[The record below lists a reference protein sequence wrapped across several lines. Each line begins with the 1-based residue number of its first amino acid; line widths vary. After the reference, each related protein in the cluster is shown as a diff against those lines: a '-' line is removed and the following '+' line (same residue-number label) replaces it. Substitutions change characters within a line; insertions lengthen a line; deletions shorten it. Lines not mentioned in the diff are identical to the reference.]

1 MTERT
6 KGYCQMM
13 TRSIIKSTG
22 RFVPDHHVSNDDL
35 ARILDTSD
43 EWIRQRTGIETRC
56 WVNEG
61 DDVGPSDLALEASKI
76 ALERA
81 GWERGDLDLIV
92 LATMTSDVYVPGSG
106 VILQHKLGAKNVP
119 ALDIRQQCT
128 GFLHGLELCDAYIQ
142 SGTAQK
148 ILLVGAETQSRF
160 LELTT
165 QNRDT
170 AVIFADGAGAAC
182 IEARETNEESGIL
195 ASVFHA
201 NGKYADILRVGI
213 PARKSGPVMNAE
225 VLAKQE
231 YLPYM
236 DGGTVFKLAVTLL
249 PKVARELLEKVGIQ
263 PEALD
268 MIVPHQANLRINE
281 AFRDRMKLPEEKVY
295 NNIQQYGNTT
305 AATIPIALDE
315 LMEKEMLK
323 SGNNVMFIGLGAGLT
338 WGGVIYRLP

>member
-1 MTERT
+1 M
-6 KGYCQMM
+6 
-13 TRSIIKSTG
+13 
-22 RFVPDHHVSNDDL
+22 
-35 ARILDTSD
+35 
-43 EWIRQRTGIETRC
+43 
-56 WVNEG
+56 
-61 DDVGPSDLALEASKI
+61 
-76 ALERA
+76 
-81 GWERGDLDLIV
+81 
-92 LATMTSDVYVPGSG
+92 
-106 VILQHKLGAKNVP
+106 
-119 ALDIRQQCT
+119 
-128 GFLHGLELCDAYIQ
+128 
-142 SGTAQK
+142 
-148 ILLVGAETQSRF
+148 VGAETQSRF

-225 VLAKQE
+225 VLSEQE
-231 YLPYM
+231 YFPYM

-249 PKVARELLEKVGIQ
+249 PKVAGELLEKAGIQ

-268 MIVPHQANLRINE
+268 MVVPHQANLRINE
-281 AFRDRMKLPEEKVY
+281 AFRDRMKVPEEKVY

-323 SGNNVMFIGLGAGLT
+323 SGDNVMFIGLGAGLT